1 MAEALDLAQLRER
14 LTLRE
19 RVVLMAANVDER
31 PVAGIAVNERDRP
44 SLDLE
49 PADLT
54 DLEVAGRAKADSH
67 RLSSHL

>member
-1 MAEALDLAQLRER
+1 
-14 LTLRE
+14 
-19 RVVLMAANVDER
+19 MAANVDER
-31 PVAGIAVNERDRP
+31 PVTGIAVNERDRP

-54 DLEVAGRAKADSH
+54 DLEVAGRAKADPH